1 MTRRF
6 AVVSIPALILLI
18 VMATGTVL
26 IASPT
31 PGSTE
36 AIVTIDETGAMRI
49 NGELFFPIGLYQVPY
64 WEMADVRAHGFNIVD
79 ESKEPLKLAL
89 GYKAEVF
96 YKTSHALR
104 HVRNSNGIG
113 NSAGSA

>member
-36 AIVTIDETGAMRI
+36 AIVTIDE
-49 NGELFFPIGLYQVPY
+49 
-64 WEMADVRAHGFNIVD
+64 
-79 ESKEPLKLAL
+79 SKEPLKLAL

>member
-1 MTRRF
+1 M
-6 AVVSIPALILLI
+6 SIPALILLI

-49 NGELFFPIGLYQVPY
+49 DGELFFPIGLYQVPY

-79 ESKEPLKLAL
+79 ESKEPRSKL
-89 GYKAEVF
+89 
-96 YKTSHALR
+96 
-104 HVRNSNGIG
+104 
-113 NSAGSA
+113 